1 MNNWIETDNYV
12 GDKGTALINLNSGII
27 VERVEHLDAE
37 THKTDG
43 FSTKIWSLNDGNR
56 YLVGKA
62 DLYDTV
68 KEVYKKTDKDIDE
81 IARSLFGIDHTLTSS
96 SL

>member
-1 MNNWIETDNYV
+1 MSNWIKMENKV
-12 GDKGTALINLNSGII
+12 GEAGKALINLDSGMVVHQ
-27 VERVEHLDAE
+27 VENLRSEH
-37 THKTDG
+37 KQ
-43 FSTKIWSLNDGNR
+43 TKIWSLNDGNR
-56 YLVGKA
+56 YLVGNA